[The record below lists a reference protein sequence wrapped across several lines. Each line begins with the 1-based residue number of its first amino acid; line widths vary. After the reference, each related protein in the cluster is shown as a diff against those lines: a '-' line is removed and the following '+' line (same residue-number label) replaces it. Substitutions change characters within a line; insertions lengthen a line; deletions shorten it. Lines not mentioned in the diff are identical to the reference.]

1 MLLFIPN
8 EKVKLKDAEPRNTKS
23 KPKFK
28 DGLGTKDEPF
38 ILRSVKA
45 KSGELT
51 HSKEK
56 FTIDNISPANLLNAI
71 DLNNTSNEG
80 RFKLLNQQSDE
91 QSLEAND
98 ELVTK
103 IPSSEFGVIQFKLV
117 FDDRDQPTV
126 DGETYHAKFKV
137 GNESVYFNW
146 EVEVKVD

>member
-1 MLLFIPN
+1 
-8 EKVKLKDAEPRNTKS
+8 
-23 KPKFK
+23 
-28 DGLGTKDEPF
+28 
-38 ILRSVKA
+38 
-45 KSGELT
+45 
-51 HSKEK
+51 
-56 FTIDNISPANLLNAI
+56 
-71 DLNNTSNEG
+71 
-80 RFKLLNQQSDE
+80 LNQQSDE
-91 QSLEAND
+91 QSLEAKD